1 MQDRYFYPKIQAFT
15 RVSALKQLVFMTVL
29 HSLEALSQWQHK
41 SGWHHKRGGFVPTM
55 GALHEGHL
63 ALIRQA
69 KASSDLVVVSIL
81 VNPTQFNDSTDF
93 QAYPRTLE
101 TDAALAERAGA
112 DAVFAPT
119 PEDLYGGTPS
129 AQPVDWGS
137 LTHSFEGEHRP
148 GHFDG
153 VVAVVDLLFSSVRP
167 KLAVFGEKDL
177 QQVAVVRRLAQERH
191 PDVEVCVGSLVRDEN
206 GLALSSRN
214 ARLSA
219 GKKAVALD
227 TGALRPLFALVDLYA
242 TDGEYETAIQLLKDG
257 IESGG
262 KVQNDNTHIGSGSTW
277 NKAHID
283 VIYAKMGEVHT
294 RYEDYGD
301 ALECYHTAMSLNPH
315 NGLAQKGVENLEK
328 MMNGIDPDEDGEMGD
343 DDEMNDD
350 DGEY

>member
-29 HSLEALSQWQHK
+29 HSLETLSQWQHK

-81 VNPTQFNDSTDF
+81 VNPTQFNDATDF

-119 PEDLYGGTPS
+119 PEHLYGGTPS
-129 AQPVDWGS
+129 AKPVDWGS

-214 ARLSA
+214 ARLA
-219 GKKAVALD
+219 ADKKAVALELHRSLVKIQEAWRNDSGDVMQALDEARTTLSLHPEIVFEYLDIVDGD
-227 TGALRPLFALVDLYA
+227 TFESIAKSGVRVTHAVVAAHVEGVRLIDNVPLR
-242 TDGEYETAIQLLKDG
+242 T
-257 IESGG
+257 
-262 KVQNDNTHIGSGSTW
+262 
-277 NKAHID
+277 
-283 VIYAKMGEVHT
+283 
-294 RYEDYGD
+294 
-301 ALECYHTAMSLNPH
+301 
-315 NGLAQKGVENLEK
+315 
-328 MMNGIDPDEDGEMGD
+328 
-343 DDEMNDD
+343 
-350 DGEY
+350 

>member
-29 HSLEALSQWQHK
+29 HSLEALSQWQQK

-63 ALIRQA
+63 ALIRRA
-69 KASSDLVVVSIL
+69 KASSDLVVVSVL

-214 ARLSA
+214 ARLA
-219 GKKAVALD
+219 ADKKAVALELHRSLVKIQEAWRNDSGDVMQALDEARTTLSLHPEIVFEYLDIVDGD
-227 TGALRPLFALVDLYA
+227 TFESIAKSGVRVTHAVVAAHVEGVRLIDNVPLR
-242 TDGEYETAIQLLKDG
+242 T
-257 IESGG
+257 
-262 KVQNDNTHIGSGSTW
+262 
-277 NKAHID
+277 
-283 VIYAKMGEVHT
+283 
-294 RYEDYGD
+294 
-301 ALECYHTAMSLNPH
+301 
-315 NGLAQKGVENLEK
+315 
-328 MMNGIDPDEDGEMGD
+328 
-343 DDEMNDD
+343 
-350 DGEY
+350 

>member
-1 MQDRYFYPKIQAFT
+1 MQDKYFYPKIQAFT

-119 PEDLYGGTPS
+119 PEDLYGGPPS
-129 AQPVDWGS
+129 AQPVEWGS

-214 ARLSA
+214 ARLSE
-219 GKKAVALD
+219 GKKAVALELHRRLVKIQEAWRNDSGDVTQALDEARTTLSQHPEIVLEYLDIVDGD
-227 TGALRPLFALVDLYA
+227 TFESIAKSGVRA
-242 TDGEYETAIQLLKDG
+242 THAVVAAH
-257 IESGG
+257 GG
-262 KVQNDNTHIGSGSTW
+262 CASH
-277 NKAHID
+277 
-283 VIYAKMGEVHT
+283 
-294 RYEDYGD
+294 
-301 ALECYHTAMSLNPH
+301 
-315 NGLAQKGVENLEK
+315 
-328 MMNGIDPDEDGEMGD
+328 
-343 DDEMNDD
+343 
-350 DGEY
+350 

>member
-1 MQDRYFYPKIQAFT
+1 MQDKYFYPKIQAFT

-119 PEDLYGGTPS
+119 PEDLYGGPPS
-129 AQPVDWGS
+129 AQPVEWGS

-214 ARLSA
+214 ARLSV
-219 GKKAVALD
+219 GKKAVALELHRRLVKIQEAWRNDSGDVTQALDEARTTLSQHPEIVLEYLDIVDGD
-227 TGALRPLFALVDLYA
+227 TFESIAKSGVRATHAVVAAHVEGVRLIDNVPLR
-242 TDGEYETAIQLLKDG
+242 T
-257 IESGG
+257 
-262 KVQNDNTHIGSGSTW
+262 
-277 NKAHID
+277 
-283 VIYAKMGEVHT
+283 
-294 RYEDYGD
+294 
-301 ALECYHTAMSLNPH
+301 
-315 NGLAQKGVENLEK
+315 
-328 MMNGIDPDEDGEMGD
+328 
-343 DDEMNDD
+343 
-350 DGEY
+350 

>member
-1 MQDRYFYPKIQAFT
+1 
-15 RVSALKQLVFMTVL
+15 MTVL

-129 AQPVDWGS
+129 AKPVDWGS

-214 ARLSA
+214 ARLA
-219 GKKAVALD
+219 ADKKAVALELHRSLVKIQEAWRNDIGDVMQALDEARTTLSQHPEIVLEYLDIVDGD
-227 TGALRPLFALVDLYA
+227 TFESIAKSGVRATHVVVAAHVEGVRLIDNVPLR
-242 TDGEYETAIQLLKDG
+242 T
-257 IESGG
+257 
-262 KVQNDNTHIGSGSTW
+262 
-277 NKAHID
+277 
-283 VIYAKMGEVHT
+283 
-294 RYEDYGD
+294 
-301 ALECYHTAMSLNPH
+301 
-315 NGLAQKGVENLEK
+315 
-328 MMNGIDPDEDGEMGD
+328 
-343 DDEMNDD
+343 
-350 DGEY
+350 